1 MRDFRS
7 ERMASPEG
15 RGLAR
20 RAWTAYADTVT
31 RVGGPAIEPL
41 AKRMA
46 APAAVDLIGF
56 WLVWHLHGG
65 FEGLR
70 QLGMSRAS
78 IYRRIKLFR
87 TSYGAHPDEYE
98 LPGVRIDLA
107 EYFAAGAPRAESPE

>member
-1 MRDFRS
+1 MD
-7 ERMASPEG
+7 SPEG
-15 RGLAR
+15 KGLAR
-20 RAWTAYADTVT
+20 RAWTAYAETVNRLT
-31 RVGGPAIEPL
+31 GPAVEPL
-41 AKRMA
+41 AKKIA

-70 QLGMSRAS
+70 ELGMSRAS

-98 LPGVRIDLA
+98 LPGVTIDLA
-107 EYFAAGAPRAESPE
+107 EYAAGASRKSPE